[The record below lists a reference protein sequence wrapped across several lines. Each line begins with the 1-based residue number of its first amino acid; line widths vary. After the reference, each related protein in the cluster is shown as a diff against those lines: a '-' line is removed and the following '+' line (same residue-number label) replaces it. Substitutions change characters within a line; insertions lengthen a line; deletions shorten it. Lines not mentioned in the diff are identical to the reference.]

1 MSRKGKQVSGIL
13 YRVVVTLANFYD
25 TLIDNPN
32 AQLWFQEMAMAFVA
46 AGIMTKELAQQYLS
60 HVEVMKKEN
69 EAEYLK

>member
-1 MSRKGKQVSGIL
+1 M
-13 YRVVVTLANFYD
+13 ANFYD

-32 AQLWFQEMAMAFVA
+32 AQSLFQEMITAFIA
-46 AGIMTKELAQQYLS
+46 AEIVSKEEAQQYLA